1 MPRVLVS
8 AGAIAAS
15 LMFSASARAQEFNGV
30 VSFGDS
36 LSDAGNVAAL
46 FGRPP
51 GNSFTTNPD
60 PVFTQIVA
68 AGFGFDQTNSGLP
81 QPDLP
86 PQGDNYA
93 WGGGCVH
100 PTGAC
105 INPFDF
111 SRVDNQI
118 TGYLAANGG
127 RADANALYTYWG
139 GANDIFARIN
149 GWTSPAQVT
158 DEVITIADAAVA
170 QIGRLQ
176 DAGAHYVVV
185 LNLPDIGRTPDY
197 AGTAN
202 AGTATLA
209 VTTYNGRLDQG
220 LGTLGDVIVP
230 INAHGLFNDLL
241 ANPAA
246 FGFSNVTDRACTPPD
261 SATCGPEGS
270 GQSSTYA
277 PGTNQTWLFADGVHP
292 TGAAHAML
300 AEVVLATL
308 AAPQQVALL
317 AETPILV
324 YDVHAGALRRELL
337 AARGEERE
345 HGSVSGYAVFDYAE
359 QTFEASGRNPETDS
373 RLTTLSAGVD
383 YRIDERWSWGA
394 AASLARQNADF
405 ERGGATRGDLEAHA
419 ALFSAY
425 AALNF
430 GGGGYLHGIV
440 SGGSTDYDVERRL
453 DFRASIRTES
463 GDTTGSH
470 YAAELGAGWLFEG
483 GGLQHGPFLGA
494 TWQSAEINGYREDGG
509 SSTAMRFDD
518 FDRDSLVWQ
527 AGYQL
532 SGSFGAGARAWH
544 PYLRIAYAKENEDEA
559 TAVRAGSTT
568 LNGQFV
574 LPGYAPSDDWISAD
588 LGLGVDFTERCSG
601 FIGYRGRFSDDTLDS
616 DSLNI
621 GLRVAL

>member
-1 MPRVLVS
+1 MPHVLVL

-15 LMFSASARAQEFNGV
+15 LAFSASARAQQFTDV

-46 FGRPP
+46 LGRPA

-68 AGFGFDQTNSGLP
+68 GRFGFDQTNSGIP
-81 QPDLP
+81 QPGVP
-86 PQGDNYA
+86 VTGDNYA

-105 INPFDF
+105 INPFAF

-118 TGYLAANGG
+118 TAYLAGNSG

-149 GWTSPAQVT
+149 GWTDQAQIAADMT
-158 DEVITIADAAVA
+158 AIADAAAA
-170 QIGRLQ
+170 QVGRLQ
-176 DAGAHYVVV
+176 DAGARYVLV

-202 AGTATLA
+202 AGNATFA
-209 VTTYNGRLDQG
+209 VATYNDRFNQG
-220 LGTLGDVIVP
+220 LGALGDGIVP
-230 INAHGLFNDLL
+230 INANGLFDELL
-241 ANPAA
+241 ADPAA
-246 FGFSNVTDRACTPPD
+246 YGFSNVTDRACNPPD
-261 SATCGPEGS
+261 SVSCGPEGS
-270 GQSSTYA
+270 GQSSSYA

-292 TGAAHAML
+292 TGAAHALL

-337 AARGEERE
+337 AARGEARE
-345 HGSVSGYAVFDYAE
+345 DGSVSGYATLDYAE
-359 QTFEASGRNPETDS
+359 QTFAASGHNPETDS
-373 RLTTLSAGVD
+373 RLTTLSIGAD
-383 YRIDERWSWGA
+383 YRIDERWGWGV
-394 AASLARQNADF
+394 AASIAGQNADF
-405 ERGGATRGDLEAHA
+405 ERGGATRGDLEANA
-419 ALFSAY
+419 ALFSAF
-425 AALNF
+425 ATLNF
-430 GGGGYLHGIV
+430 GGGYLHGIV

-453 DFRASIRTES
+453 DFRASTRTES

-470 YAAELGAGWLFEG
+470 YAAELDAGWLFES
-483 GGLQHGPFLGA
+483 GGLQHGPFLGVA
-494 TWQSAEINGYREDGG
+494 WQSAEINGYREDGG

-518 FDRDSLVWQ
+518 FERDSLVWQ

-532 SGSFGAGARAWH
+532 SGSFGDGVRGWH
-544 PYLRIAYAKENEDEA
+544 PYLRIAYARESEDEA

-568 LNGQFV
+568 MNGQFV
-574 LPGYAPSDDWISAD
+574 LPGYVPSDDWISAD
-588 LGLGVDFTERCSG
+588 LGLGIDFTERCSG
-601 FIGYRGRFSDDTLDS
+601 FIGYRGRFSDDALDS

-621 GLRVAL
+621 GLRITL